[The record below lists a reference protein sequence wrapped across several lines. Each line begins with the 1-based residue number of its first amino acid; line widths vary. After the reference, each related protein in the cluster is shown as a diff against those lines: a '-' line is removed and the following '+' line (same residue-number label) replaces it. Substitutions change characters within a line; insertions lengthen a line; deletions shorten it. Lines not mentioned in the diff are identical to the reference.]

1 MAEAKGVEAVVA
13 AMQRFSHQTTV
24 QLSALLCFI
33 PLALENIMMQ
43 VSNSCF
49 NVDYHCTIVKPFSTD
64 IHCDERLLSH
74 SSGAKGSGGM
84 DICAG
89 KLMTG

>member
-43 VSNSCF
+43 VSHSRF
-49 NVDYHCTIVKPFSTD
+49 DLDYHRTIVLPSTID
-64 IHCDERLLSH
+64 IHYNARHVEPRSRIKYAQL
-74 SSGAKGSGGM
+74 
-84 DICAG
+84 
-89 KLMTG
+89 T